1 MKKTILSL
9 LTIFAIAIASV
20 AQSPVRWRMS
30 VTMTS
35 PNEGEIIITA
45 LISEGWHLY
54 GLSMPQGGPK
64 ATQFNFSNSSGI
76 ELNGDIKPSHEPI
89 VKMDPLFGKELS
101 WWDRNVNFTQRFS
114 VSNKQDGNINV
125 QIFFMCCNS
134 GTCTPPRIETIS
146 TSIPQYDPSRLTP
159 KKR

>member
-1 MKKTILSL
+1 MKKTLITL
-9 LTIFAIAIASV
+9 LAIFAFAFASV
-20 AQSPVRWRMS
+20 AQSPIRWRVS

-35 PNEGEIIITA
+35 PNEGEIVIKA
-45 LISEGWHLY
+45 LISDGWHLY
-54 GLSMPQGGPK
+54 GLTMPQGGPK
-64 ATQFNFSNSSGI
+64 ATQFDFSNSQGI
-76 ELNGDIKPSHEPI
+76 ELDGDIRPSQAPT

-114 VSNKQDGNINV
+114 VTNKQEGNINI
-125 QIFFMCCNS
+125 QISYMSCNG
-134 GTCTPPRIETIS
+134 GTCTPPRTETIS